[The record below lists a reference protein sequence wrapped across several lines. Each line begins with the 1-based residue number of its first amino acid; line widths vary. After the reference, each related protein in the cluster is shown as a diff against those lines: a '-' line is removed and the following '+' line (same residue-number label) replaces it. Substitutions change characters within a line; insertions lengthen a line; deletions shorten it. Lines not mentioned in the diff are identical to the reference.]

1 MSDYVRAKVIRYP
14 LDDFYKKMKFD
25 DEYELEEFFKK
36 IDNNFGAYSST
47 PNTFT
52 LQNTYGNHKS
62 HIHLDYILNYEYG
75 SDMGDYGIAYDLT
88 EEQKEKWE
96 EKFGK
101 YLRDIDKDRFRLVEY
116 CYYNGC
122 DCPDYYE
129 VTPKEE
135 ITDND
140 KWIL

>member
-14 LDDFYKKMKFD
+14 LNSFYKKMGFKNS
-25 DEYELEEFFKK
+25 EELESFFEK
-36 IDNNFGAYSST
+36 IDKNFEAYSSKLD
-47 PNTFT
+47 TFT
-52 LQNTYGNHKS
+52 LEYTYGNHKS
-62 HIHLDYILNYEYG
+62 YIYLDYILNYEYG
-75 SDMGDYGIAYDLT
+75 SDMGDYGMAYELT
-88 EEQKEKWE
+88 EGQKEKWKD
-96 EKFGK
+96 KFSK
-101 YLRDIDKDRFRLVEY
+101 YLKDIDKDKFRLVEY

-129 VTPKEE
+129 IVPREE

>member
-25 DEYELEEFFKK
+25 DEYELEEYLKN
-36 IDNNFGAYSST
+36 IDESFEGY
-47 PNTFT
+47 TFAISY
-52 LQNTYGNHKS
+52 TYGNNVS
-62 HIHLDYILNYEYG
+62 HIYLDYTLNYEYG
-75 SDMGDYGIAYDLT
+75 SDMENYGMAYELT
-88 EEQKEKWE
+88 KGQKEKWKD
-96 EKFGK
+96 KFGK
-101 YLRDIDKDRFRLVEY
+101 YLKDIDKDKFRLVEY

-129 VTPKEE
+129 ITPREE

>member
-1 MSDYVRAKVIRYP
+1 MSDYVRRKVIRYP

-25 DEYELEEFFKK
+25 DEYELEELFKK
-36 IDNNFGAYSST
+36 IDNNFDAYSSALD
-47 PNTFT
+47 TFA
-52 LQNTYGNHKS
+52 LENTYGNHKS
-62 HIHLDYILNYEYG
+62 HIYLDYILNFDYG

-88 EEQKEKWE
+88 EEQKGKWE

-101 YLRDIDKDRFRLVEY
+101 YLKDIDKDKFRLVEY

-129 VTPKEE
+129 VTPREE

>member
-14 LDDFYKKMKFD
+14 LDEFYKKMKFD
-25 DEYELEEFFKK
+25 DEYELEEFFKG
-36 IDNNFGAYSST
+36 IDETFGSCSSHL
-47 PNTFT
+47 NTFT
-52 LQNTYGNHKS
+52 VECTWNGES
-62 HIHLDYILNYEYG
+62 HYYLDYFLNYEYG
-75 SDMGDYGIAYDLT
+75 SDMGDYGISYELT
-88 EEQKEKWE
+88 EEQKEKW
-96 EKFGK
+96 KDRFGK
-101 YLRDIDKDRFRLVEY
+101 YLKDIDKNKFRLVEY

>member
-25 DEYELEEFFKK
+25 DMFELEDFFKR
-36 IDNNFGAYSST
+36 IDKTFGSYSSHL
-47 PNTFT
+47 NTFT
-52 LQNTYGNHKS
+52 IKS
-62 HIHLDYILNYEYG
+62 TWNGESHYYLDYFLNYGYG
-75 SDMGDYGIAYDLT
+75 SDMGDYGISYELN
-88 EEQKEKWE
+88 EEQKEKWKD
-96 EKFGK
+96 KFSK
-101 YLRDIDKDRFRLVEY
+101 YLKNIDKDKFRLVEY

-129 VTPKEE
+129 VTPKED

>member
-1 MSDYVRAKVIRYP
+1 MSDYVRTKVIRYP

-25 DEYELEEFFKK
+25 DEYELEEFLKN
-36 IDNNFGAYSST
+36 IDKNFENY
-47 PNTFT
+47 TFAVHY
-52 LQNTYGNHKS
+52 TYGNNTS
-62 HIHLDYILNYEYG
+62 HIYLDYTLNYEYG
-75 SDMGDYGIAYDLT
+75 SEMGDYGISYELT
-88 EEQKEKWE
+88 EEQKEKWKD
-96 EKFGK
+96 KFGK
-101 YLRDIDKDRFRLVEY
+101 YLKDIDKDKFRLVEY

-129 VTPKEE
+129 VKKQE

>member
-25 DEYELEEFFKK
+25 NMFELEEFFKG
-36 IDNNFGAYSST
+36 IDKTFGSYSSHL
-47 PNTFT
+47 NTFIVECT
-52 LQNTYGNHKS
+52 WNREPHYY
-62 HIHLDYILNYEYG
+62 LDYFLNYEYG
-75 SDMGDYGIAYDLT
+75 ADMGDYGISYELT
-88 EEQKEKWE
+88 EEQKGKW
-96 EKFGK
+96 KDRFGK
-101 YLRDIDKDRFRLVEY
+101 YLKDIDKDKFRLVEY

-135 ITDND
+135 ITDNNE
-140 KWIL
+140 WIL

>member
-25 DEYELEEFFKK
+25 DEYELEEFLKN
-36 IDNNFGAYSST
+36 IDKNFENY
-47 PNTFT
+47 TFAV
-52 LQNTYGNHKS
+52 NYTYGNNTS
-62 HIHLDYILNYEYG
+62 HIYLDYTLNYEYG
-75 SDMGDYGIAYDLT
+75 SEMGDYGISYELT
-88 EEQKEKWE
+88 EEQKEKWKD
-96 EKFGK
+96 KFGK
-101 YLRDIDKDRFRLVEY
+101 YLKDIDKDKFRLVEY

-129 VTPKEE
+129 VKTQE

>member
-25 DEYELEEFFKK
+25 NEFELEEFFEK
-36 IDNNFGAYSST
+36 IDNSFETYSSMLD
-47 PNTFT
+47 TFT
-52 LQNTYGNHKS
+52 FGYTYGNNKS
-62 HIHLDYILNYEYG
+62 HIYLDYILNYEYG
-75 SDMGDYGIAYDLT
+75 SDMGDYGISYELT
-88 EEQKEKWE
+88 EEQKEKW
-96 EKFGK
+96 KDRFGK
-101 YLRDIDKDRFRLVEY
+101 YLKDIDKDRFRLVEY

-129 VTPKEE
+129 ITPREE

>member
-25 DEYELEEFFKK
+25 DEYELEEYLKN
-36 IDNNFGAYSST
+36 IDKNFENY
-47 PNTFT
+47 TFAV
-52 LQNTYGNHKS
+52 NYTYGNNAS
-62 HIHLDYILNYEYG
+62 HIYLDYTLNYEYG
-75 SDMGDYGIAYDLT
+75 ATMGDYGISYELT
-88 EEQKEKWE
+88 EEQKEKWK
-96 EKFGK
+96 EKFSK
-101 YLRDIDKDRFRLVEY
+101 YLKDIDKDKFRLVEY

-129 VTPKEE
+129 VIPKEE

>member
-25 DEYELEEFFKK
+25 DEYELEEFLKN
-36 IDNNFGAYSST
+36 IDKNFENY
-47 PNTFT
+47 TFAVKY
-52 LQNTYGNHKS
+52 TYGNNTS
-62 HIHLDYILNYEYG
+62 HIYLDYTLNYEYG
-75 SDMGDYGIAYDLT
+75 SDMGDYGISYELT
-88 EEQKEKWE
+88 KEQNEKWKD
-96 EKFGK
+96 KFGK
-101 YLRDIDKDRFRLVEY
+101 YLKDIDKDKFRLVEY

-129 VTPKEE
+129 VKTQE

>member
-14 LDDFYKKMKFD
+14 LDDFYEKMKFED
-25 DEYELEEFFKK
+25 MFELEEFFKG
-36 IDNNFGAYSST
+36 IDGTFGNCSSHL
-47 PNTFT
+47 NTFT
-52 LQNTYGNHKS
+52 VKCTWNWES
-62 HIHLDYILNYEYG
+62 HYYLDYFLNYEYG
-75 SDMGDYGIAYDLT
+75 SDMGDYGISYELT

-96 EKFGK
+96 DRFGK
-101 YLRDIDKDRFRLVEY
+101 YLKDIDKDKFRLVEY

-129 VTPKEE
+129 ITPREE